1 LANLIRH
8 ISATCLGSVLGTFLA
23 GVMGRGALLA
33 ITGGALGTAVAAW
46 LLGRRLQRDRLRA
59 EAEIAGLRKRL
70 QSQRDQLAN
79 TVHELRTP
87 LSALRAAVEMLRDG
101 YAATPVE
108 QAEFLD
114 QAACAAQHLAFLT
127 NDVLDLAAVEAGR
140 LSLHV
145 RSHAARDLCTDARQ
159 VMAPLAKSREIGLVV
174 EDPPA
179 DLRLL
184 GDRSRILQIAFNL
197 LSNAVKYSTARTTI
211 RLRVRAEPTVAVFEV
226 IDEGI
231 GVPEDL
237 RKRLFTRFGSEG
249 AAAEVESTGL
259 GLHLCR
265 LLVERMNGKVGHRE
279 GEDGR
284 GSVFWFSL
292 PRDAGTVSLPVGAEA
307 TVCPA

>member
-8 ISATCLGSVLGTFLA
+8 VSAICLGSVLGTFLA
-23 GVMGRGALLA
+23 GVMGKGALLA
-33 ITGGALGTAVAAW
+33 IAGGALGTAVAA
-46 LLGRRLQRDRLRA
+46 GFVARRQDRDRLRA
-59 EAEIAGLRKRL
+59 ESEIAGLRKRL
-70 QSQRDQLAN
+70 QTQRDQLAN

-87 LSALRAAVEMLRDG
+87 LSALRAAVEMLREG

-145 RSHAARDLCTDARQ
+145 RAHAARDLCADARQ

-174 EDPPA
+174 EDPPV
-179 DLRLL
+179 DLHVL

-211 RLRVRAEPTVAVFEV
+211 RLRVRAEPAVAVFEV

-231 GVPEDL
+231 GVPEDQ
-237 RKRLFTRFGSEG
+237 RQRLFTRFGSEG

-265 LLVERMNGKVGHRE
+265 LLVERMNGRVGHRE
-279 GEDGR
+279 GNDGR
-284 GSVFWFSL
+284 GSVFWFTL
-292 PRDAGTVSLPVGAEA
+292 PRDVLSTLPVGAEA